1 MVLDTYLTKW
11 DQIPAAVKQFLLKG
25 VILLIAWKVV
35 YLFFLSP
42 TGFLDKPLTITV
54 CTQTV
59 KSLNWVTNSG
69 NYSSKSEVIDRVVD
83 AKSTRI
89 YQEAIYFRQR
99 KVVTIEDACN
109 GLELFVLYAGFIICL
124 PALLSRKLIFIIAG
138 ILIIHLVNLFRC
150 AGITY
155 ITLYYLPHADF
166 AHHYVFFIIVYAC
179 IIALWLGFSNKLSL
193 KNNVKQ

>member
-1 MVLDTYLTKW
+1 MALATHLTKW

-25 VILLIAWKVV
+25 VILLIVWKVA
-35 YLFFLSP
+35 YLCLLSP
-42 TGFLDKPLTITV
+42 TELFDKPLTLMV
-54 CTQTV
+54 GKQTV
-59 KSLNWVTNSG
+59 TSLNWVTNSD
-69 NYSSKSEVIDRVVD
+69 NYTSKSEIVNLVVD
-83 AKSTRI
+83 SKSTRV
-89 YQEAIYFRQR
+89 YQEAIYFRQK
-99 KVVTIEDACN
+99 KVVVIADACN

-138 ILIIHLVNLFRC
+138 ILIIHLVNLIRC

-166 AHHYVFFIIVYAC
+166 AHHYVFVVIVYAC
-179 IIALWLGFSNKLSL
+179 IIALWLGFSNKITL